1 MSATALRDTL
11 HIIKHAMQKFIL
23 PRMLEHLTQMPRSAR
38 ENLPVRQGEKIFR
51 YGQSAYDV
59 FAEGA
64 EGA

>member
-11 HIIKHAMQKFIL
+11 LLNMQCKSIL